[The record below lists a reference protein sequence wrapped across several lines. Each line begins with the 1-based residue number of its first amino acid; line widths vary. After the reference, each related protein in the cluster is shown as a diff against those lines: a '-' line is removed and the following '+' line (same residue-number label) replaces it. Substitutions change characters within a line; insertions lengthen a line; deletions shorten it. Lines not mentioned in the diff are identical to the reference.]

1 MPEFNKSRGF
11 KMSGYSYP
19 GESPV
24 KGRKAK
30 KAAAA
35 AALETAMG
43 EITDVGNGEM
53 KSTNIMDSESPALP
67 TENDSALPKRAP
79 VKNVD
84 WSKVATSAMETG
96 AEAIVS
102 EGVSAGINAL
112 TKKNDK
118 SNKGPDTEGFASIK
132 YGS

>member
-1 MPEFNKSRGF
+1 MPEFNKSRGY

-53 KSTNIMDSESPALP
+53 TSTNIMDSESPALP
-67 TENDSALPKRAP
+67 TENGP

-118 SNKGPDTEGFASIK
+118 SRKGPDTEGFASIK